1 VPCWPGY
8 ENNPRPAIFGTD
20 EIMKGKAGQQKKCSP
35 KKNIHFM
42 KGDEIYITNLLQRYV
57 HAYTSTKASC
67 VSLFSLSL
75 LLSSPT
81 QKKDRLNAKT
91 ANDFHNQLKDFF
103 RYVCDAGFSIC
114 IRFATGAVLE
124 TKIVLRRPAET
135 KFCLFGGSGGRRGVQ
150 SGGFHRHN
158 ATEKSPCFA
167 VADNTAKR
175 EGRRNIT
182 GTRMTQRK
190 KRSTEK

>member
-1 VPCWPGY
+1 
-8 ENNPRPAIFGTD
+8 
-20 EIMKGKAGQQKKCSP
+20 MKGKAGQQKKMQP
-35 KKNIHFM
+35 EKNM
-42 KGDEIYITNLLQRYV
+42 KGDEVYITNLLQRYV
-57 HAYTSTKASC
+57 HAYTSTEASC

-150 SGGFHRHN
+150 SGGFHRHKHRHGVVSDVYWWVQ
-158 ATEKSPCFA
+158 KSPCFA